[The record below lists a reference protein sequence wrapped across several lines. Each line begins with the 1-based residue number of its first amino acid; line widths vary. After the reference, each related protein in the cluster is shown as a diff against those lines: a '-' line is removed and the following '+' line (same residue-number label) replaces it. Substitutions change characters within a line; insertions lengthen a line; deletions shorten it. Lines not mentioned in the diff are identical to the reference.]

1 MPIVISCTQTS
12 LVCPHKLDLGTKFNE
27 FYLILQEDIYIVIE
41 DS

>member
-12 LVCPHKLDLGTKFNE
+12 RVCSQKLDLGTKFNE
-27 FYLILQEDIYIVIE
+27 FYLILQEDVYIVIE